1 MRIYTQNQNQLKII
15 NKEFFGKEFTFPE
28 KSKLFKNSVSLLL
41 IYIFKTIYTY
51 AEKMCGTYAHKYV
64 QGHFFYSYLINS
76 QRKPLKTTQSGKHH
90 EKKDKT
96 AGQKPRA
103 AKICL

>member
-1 MRIYTQNQNQLKII
+1 
-15 NKEFFGKEFTFPE
+15 
-28 KSKLFKNSVSLLL
+28 
-41 IYIFKTIYTY
+41 
-51 AEKMCGTYAHKYV
+51 MCGTYAHKCV

-76 QRKPLKTTQSGKHH
+76 QRKSLKTAQSGKHH
-90 EKKDKT
+90 AKIDKT

>member
-1 MRIYTQNQNQLKII
+1 MLK
-15 NKEFFGKEFTFPE
+15 
-28 KSKLFKNSVSLLL
+28 
-41 IYIFKTIYTY
+41 
-51 AEKMCGTYAHKYV
+51 KMCGTYAHKCV

-76 QRKPLKTTQSGKHH
+76 QRKPSETAQSGKHH

-96 AGQKPRA
+96 VGQKPCA

>member
-1 MRIYTQNQNQLKII
+1 
-15 NKEFFGKEFTFPE
+15 
-28 KSKLFKNSVSLLL
+28 
-41 IYIFKTIYTY
+41 
-51 AEKMCGTYAHKYV
+51 MCGTYAHKCV

-76 QRKPLKTTQSGKHH
+76 QRKSLKTAQSGKHH

>member
-1 MRIYTQNQNQLKII
+1 
-15 NKEFFGKEFTFPE
+15 
-28 KSKLFKNSVSLLL
+28 
-41 IYIFKTIYTY
+41 
-51 AEKMCGTYAHKYV
+51 MCGTYAHKCV

-76 QRKPLKTTQSGKHH
+76 QRKSLKTAQSGKHH
-90 EKKDKT
+90 AKKKDKT